1 MKRRTFITLIGGAA
15 AWPLA
20 ARAQQGAVP
29 VIGFLGILSPD
40 LYEVRLRA
48 FRQGLKETNSVEGQN
63 VEIEYR
69 WAEGQ
74 YNRLPVFATEL
85 VHRRVAVIAA
95 SGTAAAV
102 AAKAATA
109 TIPIVFGT
117 AADPVEVG
125 LVASLNRPGG
135 NLTGVTNLNA
145 EIGPKRLELLHAV
158 VPRATIIALLV
169 NPTIPTIAEPLS
181 RDLQAAASTL
191 GLKLQV
197 LHASTERD
205 FDTVFAT
212 LVKLQAGALVIGP
225 DTLFTARS
233 KQLGALTVRHAMPT
247 IFQYREFAAAGGL
260 MSYGG
265 SNAEYYRLI
274 GVYTG
279 KILKGEK
286 PGDLPVQR
294 STKIE
299 FIINLKTARALGLT
313 LPLDLLGLA
322 DEVIE

>member
-1 MKRRTFITLIGGAA
+1 MKRRTFNTLIGGAA

-48 FRQGLKETNSVEGQN
+48 FRQGLKETNYVEGQN